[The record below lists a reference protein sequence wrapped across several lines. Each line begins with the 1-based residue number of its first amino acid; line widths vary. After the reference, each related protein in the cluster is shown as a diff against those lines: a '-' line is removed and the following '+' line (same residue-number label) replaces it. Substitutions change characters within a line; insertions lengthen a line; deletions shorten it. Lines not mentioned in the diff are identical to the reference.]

1 VIVLSSFE
9 RRFAPFR
16 VDIGIAVPSV
26 VRTSHLLAIG
36 AAGVAV
42 VVALAAIRPTLGAP
56 LAYDTFASVLHF
68 DRLVSGRHLEG
79 ALGTTPKP
87 LLTLALGLAHAA
99 GGWLLVSIVSILAWA
114 SAVGLGTALA
124 ARLAGIAG
132 GAAMGALLVTSPALL
147 LETAWGLASPWAL
160 GLWFAAA
167 LVVLAPRPRWG
178 FAGLLLGLATLAR
191 LETVLL
197 IGLALGAVLVRWL
210 AGRDGLGRPRER
222 PAGRARLRA
231 AVPPGP
237 WRIGIGLLA
246 LPVMLVHDAL
256 LTGDPLYWARVSA
269 AYGDAL
275 ARAGALPD
283 AWSAA
288 RQVIAVPL
296 GLPILS
302 VLAVVGVV
310 ALIRRR
316 AWPILVALVAL
327 GPGMGAFL
335 IVIAA
340 SGRFADPRYLLPIQ
354 AVVLFAAA
362 AGIGSLASL
371 AGARLRRWWGLRAR
385 TDAPAHRAA
394 PVPGRGFTGRVI
406 AACALVVVGAG
417 AALISSPTIG
427 PLDAATQ
434 ATLARFQAL
443 ARSADVAEP
452 MLRHELAGFLAA
464 RDWPGT
470 APLGDRQRLDI
481 FSVPG
486 NIRARL
492 ALDLDVPL
500 TRLIATDPTRFD
512 PGQSGPPVGQVVLH
526 SGGDLPA
533 SSFAGYEIDAPS
545 VAGTVLL
552 VPLLHDVENA
562 TWVVRLDTTGGSH
575 WGGQSKR

>member
-1 VIVLSSFE
+1 
-9 RRFAPFR
+9 
-16 VDIGIAVPSV
+16 
-26 VRTSHLLAIG
+26 
-36 AAGVAV
+36 VAV
-42 VVALAAIRPTLGAP
+42 VVALAAIRPTLGQP

-68 DRLVSGRHLEG
+68 ERLVSGRQLES

-87 LLTLALGLAHAA
+87 LLTLALGLAHAI

-114 SAVGLGTALA
+114 TAVGLGTALA
-124 ARLAGIAG
+124 SRFAGIAG
-132 GAAMGALLVTSPALL
+132 GAAMGALLIASPGLL

-167 LVVLAPRPRWG
+167 LAVLGPRRRWG
-178 FAGLLLGLATLAR
+178 LAGVLLGLATLAR
-191 LETVLL
+191 FETVLL
-197 IGLALGAVLVRWL
+197 IGLAMGAVLVRWL
-210 AGRDGLGRPRER
+210 AGRGGRDRPRQR
-222 PAGRARLRA
+222 PAGRFRLGA
-231 AVPPGP
+231 GVPPGP

-256 LTGDPLYWARVSA
+256 LTGDPLYWARISA

-275 ARAGALPD
+275 ARVGALPD
-283 AWSAA
+283 VWSAA
-288 RQVIAVPL
+288 RQVGGVPL
-296 GLPILS
+296 GMPILS
-302 VLAVVGVV
+302 ILALAGVY
-310 ALIRRR
+310 ALVRRR
-316 AWPILVALVAL
+316 AWTILLALGAL

-354 AVVLFAAA
+354 VVILFAAA
-362 AGIGSLASL
+362 VGIGWPASL
-371 AGARLRRWWGLRAR
+371 AGARLRRWRDRRAR
-385 TDAPAHRAA
+385 TDPPAHRAA
-394 PVPGRGFTGRVI
+394 FVPGRRVSGRAI
-406 AACALVVVGAG
+406 GALALVVVGAG
-417 AALISSPTIG
+417 IALLGSPTIG
-427 PLDAATQ
+427 PLDAPTQ

-452 MLRHELAGFLAA
+452 TLRHELAGFLTA

-545 VAGTVLL
+545 VAGTILL
-552 VPLLHDVENA
+552 VPLLHDVENT